1 MKFVGLA
8 ILLVAALGYIVA
20 LSSRSSRAQE
30 KSEAW
35 MRARQNEDSLVSK
48 MILGISQPFS
58 RVDHLYDIL
67 PTRQYR
73 YIQGRLLASGSFGSD
88 VDVFL
93 SVEAGAV
100 FVGLILI
107 ALGFFEKGLFTFVFG
122 ALGLLLMVYP
132 WNIVSKKAKA
142 RAREVTMD
150 LPDFVE
156 LLAMSV
162 SGGMGLDGAL
172 SFTAGQVDGVVSD
185 EVRNMINIIRNN
197 PSDEEMAYK
206 LAGERLGTP
215 EAKAFF
221 ATLLQ
226 SQLEGTRVLDNLIAQ
241 AEALRKV
248 AFQRQRAEVKKLPNK
263 MVIILGIH
271 LMPLLFVVALFP
283 LVTGLSKL

>member
-1 MKFVGLA
+1 
-8 ILLVAALGYIVA
+8 
-20 LSSRSSRAQE
+20 
-30 KSEAW
+30 
-35 MRARQNEDSLVSK
+35 

-58 RVDHLYDIL
+58 RIDHLYDIL

-73 YIQGRLLASGSFGSD
+73 FLQSRLLASGSFGSD

-93 SVEAGAV
+93 TAEAGAI
-100 FVGLILI
+100 FLGLIII
-107 ALGFFEKGLFTFVFG
+107 ALGFFEKGFFTFVFA
-122 ALGLLLMVYP
+122 ALGLLIMVYP

-142 RAREVTMD
+142 RSHEVTME

-172 SFTAGQVDGVVSD
+172 SFTADQAGGIVSD

-215 EAKAFF
+215 EAKALF

-283 LVTGLSKL
+283 LVTGLGKL